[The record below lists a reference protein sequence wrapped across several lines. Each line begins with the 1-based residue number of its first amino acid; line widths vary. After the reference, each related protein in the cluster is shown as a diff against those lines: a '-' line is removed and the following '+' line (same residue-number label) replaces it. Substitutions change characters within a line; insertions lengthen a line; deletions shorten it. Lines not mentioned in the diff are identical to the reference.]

1 MRGRSKG
8 SPVPGGARLPAQENF
23 LSSLHLDQEQMSDF
37 HNSEGHFLYLRQKA
51 GADATA
57 YNLEVRTIASANRY
71 LRRMSTVLFF
81 VHAFPQDAE

>member
-1 MRGRSKG
+1 MRGRSKVT
-8 SPVPGGARLPAQENF
+8 PVPGGAKLPAEESF

-57 YNLEVRTIASANRY
+57 YNLEVRTTAYAFGSAVLCAS
-71 LRRMSTVLFF
+71 F
-81 VHAFPQDAE
+81 Q